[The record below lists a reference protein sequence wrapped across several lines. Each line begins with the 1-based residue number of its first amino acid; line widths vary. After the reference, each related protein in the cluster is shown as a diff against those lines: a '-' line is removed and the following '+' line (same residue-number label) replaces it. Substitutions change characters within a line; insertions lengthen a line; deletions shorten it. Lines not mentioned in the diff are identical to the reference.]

1 MLMTI
6 WSFTKTTIKMN
17 KPLSAADIKRYNLRI
32 WQIVIGSIALFT
44 IFISMIGFGLFGSL
58 PSFRDIEHPKSNQA
72 SEIIADDGRTLG
84 TYFVQNRS
92 NVTYKEIS
100 PNVING
106 LIATED
112 TRFKEHSGIDFQRTF
127 TIIGY
132 NLIGKKQGGSTI
144 TQQLALNLFSEEGRQ
159 RNFFKRVMQKFKEWV
174 VAVKLERNYTKEEI
188 ITMYLNTVDFGNQAY
203 GIKSAA
209 RVYFNTTPD
218 KLTVPQAATL
228 VGMQK
233 GITMYSPTRN
243 PERSKERRNTVM
255 AMMVKSD
262 FLTQQQFDEEKET
275 PLNLRFNAATVN
287 DGIAPYFR
295 SVLKNDIKN
304 IFEEQGITKPDGSSY
319 DLDRDGLKVYTT
331 LNYDMQEYAEAAQ
344 KEYMKTLQA
353 QFLNSWKGRNPFK
366 DKALQIEQG
375 IKRSDRYKSLKL
387 EGKSDEEIT
396 TDFNTPTEL
405 TIFTWKGN
413 VDTTMK
419 PIDSVRYYK
428 MLLRNAMMSMDP
440 TTGYVKAWVGG
451 INYEHFKYDQ
461 VKMGTRQ
468 VGSTAK
474 PFTYAVA
481 VENGFSPCLT
491 VPNVP
496 VTIDGYGEPYTPRS
510 SGKPLEGA
518 ITLQKALA
526 YSQNYVTA
534 YLMKQVGPVA
544 VANLATKMGIP
555 NVPAYP
561 SICLG
566 SFDAS
571 VYNMVG
577 AYGAFANKGIYTQPV
592 YLLRIED
599 KNGVVLFSQKPIPKP
614 VMSEEVAYVMT
625 RMLKGVVTGGTG
637 YRLINKYK
645 VNAPIGGKTGTTQN
659 NSDGWFMAI
668 TPQLVTG
675 IWTGCEDRAFHFLS
689 TNQGEGANTALP
701 IFAGFIKRVY
711 GNPKLKISHADFEA
725 PKSGVSIVFDCN
737 QYQKQEEGTTELDE
751 KLGF

>member
-1 MLMTI
+1 
-6 WSFTKTTIKMN
+6 MN
-17 KPLSAADIKRYNLRI
+17 KPLSKEETKRYSLRI
-32 WQIVIGSIALFT
+32 WKVLIGGIAIFA
-44 IFISMIGFGLFGSL
+44 IFISMIGFGLFGAL

-72 SEIIADDGRTLG
+72 SEIIAENGRTLG

-92 NVTYKEIS
+92 NVSYKDIS

-127 TIIGY
+127 TIIFY

-159 RNFFKRVMQKFKEWV
+159 RNFFKRVMQKFKEWI

-218 KLTVPQAATL
+218 KLSVTEAATL

-243 PERSKERRNTVM
+243 PERSKARRNTVM

-262 FLTQQQFDEEKET
+262 YLTQQEFEKQKDK
-275 PLNLRFNAATVN
+275 PLDLHFNAATVN

-295 SVLKNDIKN
+295 SVLKSDIKT
-304 IFEEQGITKPDGSSY
+304 IFQDQGITKSDGTPY
-319 DLDRDGLKVYTT
+319 DLDRDGLKIYTT
-331 LNYDMQEYAEAAQ
+331 LNYDMQVYAEEAQ
-344 KEYMKTLQA
+344 KEYMKVLQQ
-353 QFLNSWKGRNPFK
+353 QFINSWKGRNPFK

-387 EGKSDEEIT
+387 EGKSDEEIKQ
-396 TDFNTPTEL
+396 DFNTPTEL

-428 MLLRNAMMSMDP
+428 MLLRNAMMTMDP
-440 TTGYVKAWVGG
+440 NNGHVKAWVGG
-451 INYEHFKYDQ
+451 INFEHFKYDQ

-481 VENGFSPCLT
+481 IENGYSPCYT

-496 VTIDGYGEPYTPRS
+496 VTIDGYGDPWTPKS
-510 SGKPLEGA
+510 TGTLPGIL
-518 ITLQKALA
+518 TLQKALA
-526 YSQNYVTA
+526 YSQNYITA

-561 SICLG
+561 SIALG
-566 SFDAS
+566 TFDAS

-577 AYGAFANKGIYTQPV
+577 AYGAFANKGFYTQPI

-599 KNGVVLFSQKPIPKP
+599 KNGVVLYSQKAIPKP

-625 RMLKGVVTGGTG
+625 RMLKGVITNGTG
-637 YRLINKYK
+637 SRLNYKYK

-675 IWTGCEDRAFHFLS
+675 VWTGCEDRAFHFIS
-689 TNQGEGANTALP
+689 TGQGEGANTALP

-711 GNPKLKISHADFEA
+711 ANPSLKISHADFDV
-725 PKSGVSIVFDCN
+725 PKAGVSIVFDCN

>member
-1 MLMTI
+1 
-6 WSFTKTTIKMN
+6 MN
-17 KPLSAADIKRYNLRI
+17 KSLSAQETKRYSLII
-32 WQIVIGSIALFT
+32 WKVLIAGIGVFA
-44 IFISMIGFGLFGSL
+44 IFISMIGLGLFGAL

-72 SEIIADDGRTLG
+72 SEIIAEDGRPLG

-92 NVTYKEIS
+92 NVSYKEIS
-100 PNVING
+100 ENVING

-112 TRFKEHSGIDFQRTF
+112 TRFKEHSGIDFKRTF

-132 NLIGKKQGGSTI
+132 NLIGKKQGASTI
-144 TQQLALNLFSEEGRQ
+144 TQQLAKNLFPRESNL
-159 RNFFKRVMQKFKEWV
+159 NFFSLVLTKFKEWI

-218 KLTVPQAATL
+218 KLTLTQAATL

-233 GITMYSPTRN
+233 GITMYSPTRH
-243 PERSKERRNTVM
+243 PERSRDRRNTVM
-255 AMMVKSD
+255 AMMVKSEL
-262 FLTQQQFDEEKET
+262 LTQQEFDEEKEK
-275 PLNLRFNAATVN
+275 PLGLKFNAATVN

-295 SVLKNDIKN
+295 SVLKNDIKA
-304 IFEEQGITKPDGSSY
+304 IFAEQSITKPDGTPY
-319 DLDRDGLKVYTT
+319 DLDRDGLKIYTT
-331 LNYDMQEYAEAAQ
+331 LNFDMQVYAEEAQ
-344 KEYMKTLQA
+344 KEYMKILQA
-353 QFLNSWKGRNPFK
+353 QFINSWKGRNPFK
-366 DKALQIEQG
+366 GKDLQIEQG

-387 EGKSDEEIT
+387 EGKSDDEIKE
-396 TDFNTPTEL
+396 DFNTKTEM

-413 VDTTMK
+413 LDTVMK

-428 MLLRNAMMSMDP
+428 MLLRNAMMTMDP
-440 TTGYVKAWVGG
+440 TNGHVKAWVGG
-451 INYEHFKYDQ
+451 INFEHFKYDQ

-481 VENGFSPCLT
+481 IENGYSPCYT

-496 VTIDGYGEPYTPRS
+496 VTIDGYGEAWTPKS
-510 SGKPLEGA
+510 SGKPLEGS

-526 YSQNYVTA
+526 FSQNYVTA

-561 SICLG
+561 SIALG
-566 SFDAS
+566 TFDS
-571 VYNMVG
+571 SIFNMVG
-577 AYGAFANKGIYTQPV
+577 AYGSFANKGVYTKPI

-599 KNGVVLFSQKPIPKP
+599 KNGVVLFSQKEIPKP
-614 VMSEEVAYVMT
+614 IMSEEVAYVMT
-625 RMLKGVVTGGTG
+625 RMLKGVVSGGTG
-637 YRLINKYK
+637 SRLNYKYK

-675 IWTGCEDRAFHFLS
+675 VWTGCEDRAFHFIS
-689 TNQGEGANTALP
+689 TSQGEGANTALP

-711 GNPKLKISHADFEA
+711 GNPGLKISHADFEV
-725 PKSGVSIVFDCN
+725 PKNPISITYDCN
-737 QYQKQEEGTTELDE
+737 QYQQQEEGDSELDK

>member
-1 MLMTI
+1 MKK
-6 WSFTKTTIKMN
+6 S
-17 KPLSAADIKRYNLRI
+17 LSQEDIKKYNLRI
-32 WQIVIGSIALFT
+32 WKLVVGGIAFFA
-44 IFISMIGFGLFGSL
+44 IFISLIGLGVFGSL

-72 SEIIADDGRTLG
+72 SEIIAEDGRTLG

-92 NVTYKEIS
+92 NVSYKDIS

-112 TRFKEHSGIDFQRTF
+112 TRFKEHSGIDFKRTF
-127 TIIGY
+127 TIIFY
-132 NLIGKKQGGSTI
+132 NLTGKKQGASTI
-144 TQQLALNLFSEEGRQ
+144 TQQLAKNLFPRESNL
-159 RNFFKRVMQKFKEWV
+159 NFFKLVLTKFKEWI

-218 KLTVPQAATL
+218 QLTLTQAATL

-233 GITMYSPTRN
+233 GITMYSPTRH
-243 PERSKERRNTVM
+243 PDRSRLRRNTVM

-262 FLTQQQFDEEKET
+262 LLTQQEFDIQKEK
-275 PLNLRFNAATVN
+275 PLDLHFNAATVN

-295 SVLKNDIKN
+295 SVLKNDIKT
-304 IFEEQGITKPDGSSY
+304 IFQAQSITKPDGTPY
-319 DLDRDGLKVYTT
+319 DLDRDGLKIYTT
-331 LNYDMQEYAEAAQ
+331 LNYDMQVYAEEAQ
-344 KEYMKTLQA
+344 KEYMKILQA
-353 QFLNSWKGRNPFK
+353 QFINSWKGRNPFK
-366 DKALQIEQG
+366 DKTLQIEQG
-375 IKRSDRYKSLKL
+375 IKRSDRYKALKL
-387 EGKSDEEIT
+387 EGKSEEEIRK
-396 TDFNTPTEL
+396 DFNTPTEL
-405 TIFTWKGN
+405 SIFTWKGN
-413 VDTTMK
+413 IDTTMK

-428 MLLRNAMMSMDP
+428 MLLRNAMMTMDP
-440 TTGYVKAWVGG
+440 QTGHVKAWVGG

-481 VENGFSPCLT
+481 IENGYSPCYT

-496 VTIDGYGEPYTPRS
+496 VTIDGYGDPWTPRS
-510 SGKPLEGA
+510 SGTLSGTL
-518 ITLQKALA
+518 TLQKALA
-526 YSQNYVTA
+526 YSQNYIAA

-566 SFDAS
+566 SFDS
-571 VYNMVG
+571 SIYNMVG
-577 AYGAFANKGIYTQPV
+577 AYGAFANKGTYTQPI

-599 KNGVVLFSQKPIPKP
+599 KNGVVLYSQKAIPKP

-625 RMLKGVVTGGTG
+625 RMLKGVITNGTG
-637 YRLINKYK
+637 SRLNYKYK

-675 IWTGCEDRAFHFLS
+675 IWTGCEDRAFHFIS
-689 TNQGEGANTALP
+689 TGQGEGANTALP
-701 IFAGFIKRVY
+701 IFAGFIRRVY
-711 GNPKLKISHADFEA
+711 ANPSLKISKADFEA